1 MNPMSLLEGFGEIR
15 EKFVEEA
22 ENYRAKPQKIHLTRW
37 ISAAACLAVLAVSGA
52 VYLRTN
58 PIQTGDSAS
67 NAASSAAS
75 AAEERA
81 AGDASGSPAPNAAL
95 FDASPKGY
103 ANSSISL
110 DLEAYKPIT
119 EGSALLSENQ
129 LPEPIT
135 QEMLGGFIGTASLGE
150 LYAYAPLE
158 SAPAVRILEAEDGA
172 FQYAFY
178 TGPASTGA
186 ELFSLYGAASAEDL
200 SYVALEGGAQGA
212 ASGDSQLLEEFYQLF
227 ASLESQGTPPEGTG
241 ELYLRVGFQN
251 GLTFRIEYLE
261 EEGLLCTSADAYQA
275 GSSIAGL
282 VESLKGS

>member
-67 NAASSAAS
+67 NVASSAAS

-158 SAPAVRILEAEDGA
+158 REDGA

-212 ASGDSQLLEEFYQLF
+212 ASDGSQLLEEFYQLF